1 MSEGI
6 SISEAAE
13 EAGISTYTMRYYE
26 NEGLLPPAERAAS
39 GHRRY
44 GTADIAWA
52 VFITRLRSTGMPIRR
67 IREYVDLFREGPQ
80 TESERLALLE
90 QHRDAVKERLAE
102 VERNLEQ
109 IEKKIEMYRS
119 NAQLVPSL
127 PGVAS

>member
-6 SISEAAE
+6 SISDAAAQ
-13 EAGISTYTMRYYE
+13 AGISTYTMRYYE
-26 NEGLLPPAERAAS
+26 NEGLLPRPARADS

-44 GTADIAWA
+44 GAGDVAWA

-67 IREYVDLFREGPQ
+67 IREYVDLFQEGPR
-80 TESERLALLE
+80 TEPERLALLE
-90 QHRDAVKERLAE
+90 QHRDEVRARLTE
-102 VERNLEQ
+102 VSRNLEQ
-109 IEKKIEMYRS
+109 IEKKIEMYRT